1 LGIGVRSMESI
12 RKVEGGERLEAL
24 QKALV
29 GVKSSR
35 KKILLSIIL
44 LSVLAFSVTLYETK
58 QSFVNANSKT
68 VRVLFIGNSY
78 TSVNNL
84 PRIVSRIAK
93 SVGDHLEYDIS
104 APGSYTFKAHTQN
117 QNTLQKIISQKWDA
131 VVLQEQSLFSALSDD
146 QVSQQVEP
154 YALQLVKIVHDS
166 NPQARIV
173 FFETW
178 GRKNGDSGFCK
189 TSPTFC
195 SYESMQ
201 SQINITYK
209 KLALDAP
216 GELAPVGETWSQTR
230 KAHPEIELFR
240 NDGSHPTSEG
250 TYLSACVFYKIL
262 FGKRV
267 IGASHL
273 NINSSYAK
281 TLREIAEQTVSLGEL
296 KQQ

>member
-1 LGIGVRSMESI
+1 MV
-12 RKVEGGERLEAL
+12 VYN
-24 QKALV
+24 
-29 GVKSSR
+29 
-35 KKILLSIIL
+35 KKIFLVIIL
-44 LSVLAFSVTLYETK
+44 LSVLAFGVIFYETN
-58 QSFVNANSKT
+58 QSFVNANSET
-68 VRVLFIGNSY
+68 IRVLFIGNSY

-93 SVGDHLEYDIS
+93 SLGDHLEYDMS
-104 APGSYTFKAHTQN
+104 APGSYTFKAHIQN

-131 VVLQEQSLFSALSDD
+131 VVLQEQSLFSALADD

-154 YALQLVKIVHDS
+154 YALQLVKIIHDS

-178 GRKNGDSGFCK
+178 GRKNGQSDFCK

-201 SQINITYK
+201 SQINTTYK
-209 KLALDAP
+209 KLALAAP
-216 GELAPVGETWSQTR
+216 GELAPVGEAWSQMR
-230 KAHPEIELFR
+230 KAHPEIELFQ

-250 TYLSACVFYKIL
+250 TYLSACVFYKII
-262 FGKRV
+262 FEKRV
-267 IGASHL
+267 IGASYL

-281 TLREIAEQTVSLGEL
+281 ILQEITEQTISFGN
-296 KQQ
+296 